1 MPPGT
6 SQGSKCLPQLKIGKE
21 RSLCLEI
28 MTRIS
33 LVPPLLLG
41 PVGPKLDLALRV
53 SEIVTKY
60 PRLPHT
66 PRPSHF
72 IGAGCDL
79 DLRIFKTSPRI
90 SNVQASLG
98 TAALDQNPAANLHFG
113 LFWGLGVG

>member
-21 RSLCLEI
+21 RSPCLKI

-53 SEIVTKY
+53 SETFTNY
-60 PRLPHT
+60 PCPPHT
-66 PRPSHF
+66 PRLSHLV
-72 IGAGCDL
+72 GTGCDL
-79 DLRIFKTSPRI
+79 DVRIFKTSPRI

-98 TAALDQNPAANLHFG
+98 SAVLDQNPAANLHFG
-113 LFWGLGVG
+113 LFWGLVVG